1 METNLITENHNSHE
15 KQLFTSNDIE
25 NRMRIIANLIID
37 KYLDDKKNG
46 LLKSYNEPTNIKI

>member
-1 METNLITENHNSHE
+1 MDNNLLSNQKLS
-15 KQLFTSNDIE
+15 KANDIIPNEVE

-46 LLKSYNEPTNIKI
+46 LLKTYNENSIIKT